1 MSRNEDAVWVL
12 AAVASA
18 CWLLSAWR
26 GTVKN
31 NDDEPF
37 GMKELFAVVLMAVA
51 CVFTIWLTRGMK

>member
-1 MSRNEDAVWVL
+1 M
-12 AAVASA
+12 AALGSA

-37 GMKELFAVVLMAVA
+37 GVKEVLSVALMAAA
-51 CVFTIWLTRGMK
+51 CLFVLWLTGGMK